1 MKHRS
6 SLLHAILPAMPLLL
20 AACGGATATGNGN
33 TALLAS
39 SVAGPATTA
48 TVELAGNAFITS
60 GNEGAVIN
68 ERGLAGWSNSDA
80 VASTYFRVA
89 APGPVQVAL

>member
-6 SLLHAILPAMPLLL
+6 ALFHAILPVMPLLL

-33 TALLAS
+33 TALLAAT
-39 SVAGPATTA
+39 VAAPATSA

-60 GNEGAVIN
+60 GNEGAFIS
-68 ERGLAGWSNSDA
+68 ERGLSGWSNPAA
-80 VASTYFRVA
+80 VASTYVRVGGA
-89 APGPVQVAL
+89 

>member
-6 SLLHAILPAMPLLL
+6 SLLYAILPAMPLLL

-39 SVAGPATTA
+39 NVAAPATTA
-48 TVELAGNAFITS
+48 AATT
-60 GNEGAVIN
+60 
-68 ERGLAGWSNSDA
+68 
-80 VASTYFRVA
+80 ASTERRISR
-89 APGPVQVAL
+89 PGSSARASPRGVSRPARPRSA